1 MKNLRAGVLVLALL
15 PQAAFSRSGSRP
27 VIEIPAGD
35 NFEFRVQAA
44 LISAPAGSVVLLP
57 EGRFHLNDELT
68 ISRPFLTVRGR
79 GADKTILDFKGQAT
93 GAQGLFSTGNGTTI
107 EDLSVLNTAG
117 DGIKVTGA
125 DGVVLRRLK
134 VGWEGE
140 PRMENGGYAVY
151 PVNTTNVLIEDCEVF
166 GASDS
171 GIYVGQSKDV
181 VVRHNRAERN
191 VAGIEIEN
199 TQNADVYENV
209 ATHNS
214 AGILVF
220 DLPNLNLRKGGRNRI
235 FRNESF
241 DNNQPNFAPPGNIV
255 GATPK
260 GLGFMVLATSGVEI
274 FDNKIHGNGFA
285 GVVVANY
292 EVTEI
297 PILDPKY
304 DPTPKGIYI
313 HDNLIERRPGVTLEF
328 RNSFSL
334 IANWLFSLRIPDI
347 LVDGIL
353 DGTYSGS
360 PAASEDRICLARNRT
375 SSGAE
380 PSFGNMHL
388 DSGRKLM
395 GPATRDASAHQCELA
410 PLTEARLHAPEF
422 DPGRRYEPVPGDLKL
437 CEARAP
443 AGAVNRAAL
452 DSDCARLSAFSLF
465 QDRANPLKDP
475 NGGGIPYGLNT
486 TLFTDYAEKSR
497 VVFLPPGAPARYSG
511 EGLLDFPVGTVIAKT
526 FWYYADKEKD
536 SKNVVETRLLIRRKS
551 GWAALPY
558 LWNKEK
564 TEAELVLGG
573 ATVAVPL
580 ASIQEPA
587 VNGRPDFTYHVP
599 NANKCQGCHNSE
611 QVIAPIGPK
620 ARNLNGDF
628 AYPDGSVRNQ
638 LVEWKKRGLLAGL
651 PASGADGLAR
661 LARWD
666 DPSSGDLPHRAR
678 AYLDVNCAHCH
689 NPKGNAGMSGLWL
702 EAERDLKD
710 SHAGICKPPVA
721 AGTAAAKLR
730 FDIVPGR
737 ADLSILAH
745 RLESDLPAV
754 KMAPLGR
761 NLVHGEGVEAL
772 SGRGSGDFPATALK
786 RLHEPPVRDLAGVKA
801 EGAEDES
808 RPGRRRRSASP
819 GRASRRRRRRSA
831 RRRAKT
837 SAGWRAR
844 RTSSAPPSTRG
855 TTGRRSC
862 RPAWSGPDG
871 SDARG

>member
-1 MKNLRAGVLVLALL
+1 MFLALL
-15 PQAAFSRSGSRP
+15 ASAILARPAQART
-27 VIEIPAGD
+27 IELAAGD
-35 NFEFRVQAA
+35 DFQFRLQAA
-44 LISAPAGSVVLLP
+44 LISAPSGSVVLLP
-57 EGRFHLNDELT
+57 EGRFLLNDELT

-93 GAQGLFSTGNGTTI
+93 GAQGIFSTGNGTDI

-140 PRMENGGYAVY
+140 PRSENGGYAVY
-151 PVNTTNVLIEDCEVF
+151 PVNTQNVLIENCEVF

-199 TQNADVYENV
+199 TQNADVYDNI
-209 ATHNS
+209 ATRNS

-220 DLPNLNLRKGGRNRI
+220 DLPNLNLRKGGRNRV
-235 FRNESF
+235 FHNESF
-241 DNNQPNFAPPGNIV
+241 DNNSPNFAPPGNIV
-255 GATPK
+255 GSTPK
-260 GLGFMVLATSGVEI
+260 GLGFMILATSGVEV
-274 FDNKIHGNGFA
+274 FDNKIQGNGFA

-292 EVTEI
+292 NVTEI

-304 DPTPKGIYI
+304 DPTPKAVYI
-313 HDNLIERRPGVTLEF
+313 HDNLIERRPG
-328 RNSFSL
+328 FSL
-334 IANWLFSLRIPDI
+334 ELGNTFSVISGWLFSLRRPDI

-353 DGTYSGS
+353 DGTYSGTR
-360 PAASEDRICLARNRT
+360 PADADRICLARNRT

-388 DSGRKLM
+388 DSDRRLK
-395 GPATRDASAHQCELA
+395 GPATRDASAHRCELA
-410 PLTEARLHAPEF
+410 ALPEARLHAPVF
-422 DPGRRYEPVPGDLKL
+422 DAGRRYEPKPGDLKL
-437 CEARAP
+437 CDSRAP

-452 DSDCARLSAFSLF
+452 GSDCARLSSFGLF
-465 QDRANPLKDP
+465 TDPKNPLKDP

-497 VVFLPPGAPARYSG
+497 FVFLPPGTPARYAG
-511 EGLLDFPVGTVIAKT
+511 DGLLDFPVGTVIAKT
-526 FWYYADKEKD
+526 FWYYRDKKADAKD
-536 SKNVVETRLLIRRKS
+536 IVETRLLIRRRS

-558 LWNKEK
+558 LWNKDK
-564 TEAELVLGG
+564 TEADLVLGG
-573 ATVAVPL
+573 ATAEIPY
-580 ASIQEPA
+580 AWIDKPA
-587 VNGRPDFTYHVP
+587 ANGRPEFTYHVP

-611 QVIAPIGPK
+611 QAIIPIGPK

-628 AYPDGSVRNQ
+628 AYPDGSVHNQ
-638 LVEWKKRGLLAGL
+638 LLEWKKRGLLAGL
-651 PASGADGLAR
+651 PASGVDGLAR

-666 DPSSGDLPHRAR
+666 DPATGDLSHRAR

-689 NPKGNAGMSGLWL
+689 NPKGNAGMSGLYL
-702 EAERDLKD
+702 EAERDLAD
-710 SHAGICKPPVA
+710 SHAGVCKPPVA

-730 FDIVPGR
+730 FDIVPGSSD
-737 ADLSILAH
+737 ASILVH

-761 NLVHGEGVEAL
+761 NLVHEEAVELIRAWIQ
-772 SGRGSGDFPATALK
+772 G
-786 RLHEPPVRDLAGVKA
+786 LAGDCA
-801 EGAEDES
+801 
-808 RPGRRRRSASP
+808 
-819 GRASRRRRRRSA
+819 
-831 RRRAKT
+831 
-837 SAGWRAR
+837 RAR
-844 RTSSAPPSTRG
+844 T
-855 TTGRRSC
+855 
-862 RPAWSGPDG
+862 
-871 SDARG
+871 